1 MPIEKLGKMRQA
13 FPGHGFQ
20 SGFRGFP
27 DRGGGLCIEM
37 TVSDVFNDKFFKKKS
52 AQSNWHKSVSCFRY
66 QEVQK
71 RWISSSGSIQLLFS
85 SMSVMC
91 LVSRGCRYDILA
103 TQGPINC

>member
-37 TVSDVFNDKFFKKKS
+37 TVSDDFNDKFFKKKKRS
-52 AQSNWHKSVSCFRY
+52 IKLAQ
-66 QEVQK
+66 
-71 RWISSSGSIQLLFS
+71 ISFLLPLPGSPEEMDFFQWVHPAPFLFH
-85 SMSVMC
+85 VRH
-91 LVSRGCRYDILA
+91 VFGK
-103 TQGPINC
+103 

>member
-37 TVSDVFNDKFFKKKS
+37 TVSDDFNDKF
-52 AQSNWHKSVSCFRY
+52 
-66 QEVQK
+66 
-71 RWISSSGSIQLLFS
+71 
-85 SMSVMC
+85 
-91 LVSRGCRYDILA
+91 
-103 TQGPINC
+103 